1 MTSHN
6 QMLLIFIPVIVGWT
20 SYLWIKSKSIKSI
33 LPLAI
38 GSVWGLGLAAFYF
51 VPVLLEQK
59 YAHLETLVIG
69 YFNYLAHF
77 LDLSQIFLRINWGYG
92 SSVYG
97 SGDTMSF
104 ALGYAQWLTPL
115 MAGLLMVFFPK
126 LRKYWLLILTLG
138 GLGLWSLFMTHS
150 KSTFIWMIA
159 KPLEFLQFPWRFLSV
174 AIFIFG
180 LLGGAVGMVTSKKVL
195 GILLLLVILTN
206 ANYFRPRE
214 YNIHMTD
221 ADKFTGHTWYLMT
234 TNGIFDYLP
243 KGAAF
248 PPADPPGDNISIL
261 NGNGS
266 YVTVFKKSNQ
276 QKYQINLEK
285 PSLVQIETY
294 YFPGIISYFLYF
306 RYFFYQLQ

>member
-1 MTSHN
+1 
-6 QMLLIFIPVIVGWT
+6 
-20 SYLWIKSKSIKSI
+20 
-33 LPLAI
+33 
-38 GSVWGLGLAAFYF
+38 
-51 VPVLLEQK
+51 
-59 YAHLETLVIG
+59 
-69 YFNYLAHF
+69 
-77 LDLSQIFLRINWGYG
+77 
-92 SSVYG
+92 
-97 SGDTMSF
+97 MSF

-126 LRKYWLLILTLG
+126 LRKYWLLILTLS

-294 YFPGIISYFLYF
+294 YFPGWQVYVDNKKVAIDPTADKLLGRMQLEVPSGSHEIVAKFTNTPDRLIGNVMSVVSWGLVLGIIGLWSKKRLK
-306 RYFFYQLQ
+306 LTM